1 LVSPARLTKRD
12 DEPRGSNHATAWIFA
27 DEKTW
32 EKKLI
37 AITWARSL
45 AVLSLF
51 SVGTAIAQNNSLAAM
66 K

>member
-1 LVSPARLTKRD
+1 MKKLGR
-12 DEPRGSNHATAWIFA
+12 
-27 DEKTW
+27 
-32 EKKLI
+32 KKLI

-51 SVGTAIAQNNSLAAM
+51 SVGTAIAQNNSLAAHARTANDRFAM